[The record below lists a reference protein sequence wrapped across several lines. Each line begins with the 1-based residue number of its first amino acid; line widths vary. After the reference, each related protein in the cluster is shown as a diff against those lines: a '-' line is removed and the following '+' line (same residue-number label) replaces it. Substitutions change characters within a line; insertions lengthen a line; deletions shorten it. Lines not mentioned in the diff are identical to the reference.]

1 MSSNDPE
8 ALREALTLTRPMV
21 PRTIAFDIP
30 TFDRLKAFQRWLE
43 GYLKASIG
51 NAEVV
56 KYLLLTHPEVVV
68 VMAMAAS
75 HGR

>member
-1 MSSNDPE
+1 MSSNDPD
-8 ALREALTLTRPMV
+8 ALREALTLTRPMI

-56 KYLLLTHPEVVV
+56 KYLLLTHPEAVA
-68 VMAMAAS
+68 VMAMVAN

>member
-1 MSSNDPE
+1 MSSNNPE
-8 ALREALTLTRPMV
+8 ALREALTLTRPMI

-30 TFDRLKAFQRWLE
+30 TFDRLKAFQRLLE

-56 KYLLLTHPEVVV
+56 KYLLLTHPEAIA
-68 VMAMAAS
+68 VMATVAA